1 MKTILLAAFTL
12 SRWFW
17 ESWAELTTYFDD
29 FSVTQWA
36 VISASTVAFGFL
48 CLRGNT
54 LKP

>member
-1 MKTILLAAFTL
+1 MNPTLLAASI

-17 ESWAELTTYFDD
+17 QSWAELTHYFDD

-36 VISASTVAFGFL
+36 VIAASTVAFGFL
-48 CLRGNT
+48 CLRGNA